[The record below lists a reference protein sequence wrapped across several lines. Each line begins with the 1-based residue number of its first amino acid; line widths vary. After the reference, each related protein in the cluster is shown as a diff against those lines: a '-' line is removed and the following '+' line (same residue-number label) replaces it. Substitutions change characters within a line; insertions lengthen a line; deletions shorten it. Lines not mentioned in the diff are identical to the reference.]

1 MNLYGLLERCQG
13 VETSNIGRALAFAI
27 GYSGRSVIKG
37 SEKMSNAACAGAGS
51 ALRKGSGNES
61 GGPESIREIQN
72 KGKRWFGLLHSVAT
86 SEPLPFPLQASL
98 RLSIEWWFLRRSIM
112 QLPWTNHVVIQILW
126 LSCSKHLQH
135 LNLSIHTVCSHT
147 HFMRFKKTRRISQTK
162 LG

>member
-72 KGKRWFGLLHSVAT
+72 KGMAT